1 MNYIPSNAKSSQ
13 SDMNKISLRMWP
25 NRCSGHWRKACIG
38 NTSLIG
44 SKTRSRH
51 DGEKMCTDPRASAV
65 AAVFQ
70 ELAARV
76 SPREGGMALRAA

>member
-1 MNYIPSNAKSSQ
+1 
-13 SDMNKISLRMWP
+13 
-25 NRCSGHWRKACIG
+25 
-38 NTSLIG
+38 
-44 SKTRSRH
+44 
-51 DGEKMCTDPRASAV
+51 MCTDPRASAV